1 MQIREVDLKVLF
13 FCVEDSEI
21 DLVIK
26 LVKGLETY
34 RNDLIL
40 FNIEWFQNEQGD
52 DICIIIYRHT
62 DGADVLQL
70 GLYKQGIEID

>member
-1 MQIREVDLKVLF
+1 MQIIETDVKVLF
-13 FCVEDSEI
+13 FCEKDWEI
-21 DLVIK
+21 DLVIDK
-26 LVKGLETY
+26 VKQLETY

-70 GLYKQGIEID
+70 ALYKQGIEID